1 VTPLMSAL
9 SQFRHSLPF
18 ALSALLAVGCGKK
31 PEPEVPDAEEQ
42 VVVDHDEGPQ
52 MGVMGEMGG
61 MNQAQVERV
70 FKKASSS
77 LAACMTDGSS
87 RIEFLGGT
95 ISFYLLIDQSGAVAH
110 SHVKQTTLGD
120 RETEKCM
127 LDVLQAQTW
136 PKPVGGEKG
145 KAEYDNIIFD
155 PPSDVRPPV
164 EWDASDIQQGLD
176 DLEEDISTCKDG
188 VRGSFMATM
197 YVGTDGKPLGVGMA
211 PPGEEGGDAID
222 CLVDVLMSG
231 TYPSPGS
238 WPAKVSFTL

>member
-1 VTPLMSAL
+1 MSTVTTY
-9 SQFRHSLPF
+9 RRSLPF
-18 ALSALLAVGCGKK
+18 ALTALLALGCGKK
-31 PEPEVPDAEEQ
+31 PEPAVPDAEEE
-42 VVVDHDEGPQ
+42 VVVERDDGPQ

-61 MNQAQVERV
+61 LNQSQVERV
-70 FKKASSS
+70 FKKASTD
-77 LAACMTDGSS
+77 LADCMTNGSS

-127 LDVLQAQTW
+127 LDVLAEQTW

-145 KAEYDNIIFD
+145 KAEYDNILFD

-164 EWDASDIQQGLD
+164 EWSANDIDEGLT
-176 DLEEDISTCKDG
+176 DLREDLDTCKDG
-188 VRGSFMATM
+188 VSGHFAATM
-197 YVGTDGKPLGVGMA
+197 YVGTDGRPLGVGMS
-211 PPGEEGGDAID
+211 PPGEDGGDAID

-238 WPAKVSFTL
+238 WPAKVSFSL